1 MNRSL
6 ICTEIAF
13 IISSAHLYNLYTFK
27 IADFLLL
34 HQISK
39 SYVVVGSLFL
49 NNVVIFSSHLG
60 VWFLPH
66 LTSPKR

>member
-1 MNRSL
+1 MNRNL
-6 ICTEIAF
+6 ICTEIVF
-13 IISSAHLYNLYTFK
+13 IISSAHLYTFK

-34 HQISK
+34 HQISQ